1 MVFSPSS
8 QGQRAQS
15 RRKQVRPRTA
25 LFVVL
30 LVAVGFRCQ
39 QGEAATTADG
49 VVLINEASAATGLP
63 GCPTTG
69 FPIVICHQGSYRLS
83 GNLTVSNADV
93 SVWRNLNER
102 IGRAKL

>member
-1 MVFSPSS
+1 MGHTALPPFTRVSGRSC
-8 QGQRAQS
+8 QLMRIGIIILLKKALRNLGEKG

-49 VVLINEASAATGLP
+49 VVLINEATAATGLP

-83 GNLTVSNADV
+83 
-93 SVWRNLNER
+93 
-102 IGRAKL
+102 